1 MHSYTTVGN
10 IYSLYPRVGSMSTIN
25 SASVAFYLD
34 QAENEINGYLINN
47 YTLPFSS
54 TPPVI
59 GTLSTEYGL
68 VKILE
73 RFFTQETGSQHA
85 WVKERKDYIFDYL
98 AKLNTGDV
106 GLFDSSMQIITW
118 NAGDT
123 IYSNTMTYLPAFN
136 VLNEVYQQI
145 DGDRLEDEWDDVRE
159 SPYDPNL
166 G

>member
-1 MHSYTTVGN
+1 M
-10 IYSLYPRVGSMSTIN
+10 
-25 SASVAFYLD
+25 
-34 QAENEINGYLINN
+34 
-47 YTLPFSS
+47 PFSG

-59 GTLSTEYGL
+59 GTLTTEYGL

-73 RFFTQETGSQHA
+73 RFFTQEIGSTNS
-85 WVKERKDYIFDYL
+85 WVKERRDYIFDYL

-106 GLFDSSMQIITW
+106 GLFNNSLELIAW

-123 IYSNTMTYLPAFN
+123 IYSNTMTYNPSFN

-145 DGDRLEDEWDDVRE
+145 DGDRLRDEWDDVQQ

>member
-1 MHSYTTVGN
+1 MPSYTTVGN
-10 IYSLYPRVGSMSTIN
+10 IYSLYPRVGSMSSIT
-25 SASVAFYLD
+25 SASVSFYLD

-47 YTLPFSS
+47 YTLPFSG

-59 GTLSTEYGL
+59 GTLTTEYGL

-73 RFFTQETGSQHA
+73 RFFTQEIGSTNS
-85 WVKERKDYIFDYL
+85 WVKERRDYIFDYL

-106 GLFDSSMQIITW
+106 GLFTNSLELISW

-123 IYSNTMTYLPAFN
+123 IYSNTMTYNPSFN

-145 DGDRLEDEWDDVRE
+145 DGDRLRDEWDDVQQ

>member
-1 MHSYTTVGN
+1 M
-10 IYSLYPRVGSMSTIN
+10 
-25 SASVAFYLD
+25 
-34 QAENEINGYLINN
+34 
-47 YTLPFSS
+47 
-54 TPPVI
+54 
-59 GTLSTEYGL
+59 
-68 VKILE
+68 E
-73 RFFTQETGSQHA
+73 RFFTQETGSQNA